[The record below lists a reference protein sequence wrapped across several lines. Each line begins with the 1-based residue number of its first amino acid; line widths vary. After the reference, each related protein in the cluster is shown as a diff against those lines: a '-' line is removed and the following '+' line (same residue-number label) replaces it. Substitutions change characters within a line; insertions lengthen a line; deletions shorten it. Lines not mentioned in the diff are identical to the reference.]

1 MVVAKDLIIEILCK
15 LWYNISRLS
24 CCINSLILANARLH
38 IFITIGNRG
47 RTIMIIIG
55 LYLIACVL
63 IPYLVGIL
71 LQIIPSLGVLI
82 VLIIGIVMMLSAAA
96 GRNLSRGFSTGLIN
110 GILQGFWF
118 CVNLLINTILRVLRW
133 TTRITPRVYRRTR
146 SFFVNQCGMSTGL
159 GLSLIH
165 I

>member
-1 MVVAKDLIIEILCK
+1 
-15 LWYNISRLS
+15 
-24 CCINSLILANARLH
+24 
-38 IFITIGNRG
+38 
-47 RTIMIIIG
+47 MIIIG

-118 CVNLLINTILRVLRW
+118 CVNLLINTILRLLRW
-133 TTRITPRVYRRTR
+133 TTRITPRVYRRSRT
-146 SFFVNQCGMSTGL
+146 FFVNQCGMSTGL
-159 GLSLIH
+159 GSLLAFLVSTGMVVVI